1 MQWGKKKQTVKKKIQ
16 QKGKKW
22 INSSF
27 RKKMGCFKLL
37 SSAAAEG
44 SPEEMEVRWS
54 WDSNPEP
61 SECKANA

>member
-22 INSSF
+22 I
-27 RKKMGCFKLL
+27 KKVGWCKLL

-44 SPEEMEVRWS
+44 SSEEMEVRWS